1 MTVDL
6 PVRVKVLE
14 VWDEIDIAWQ
24 GDMSV
29 NELKRTALAT
39 TRVSASPTEFMVKV
53 GGAEV
58 LDEGCPA
65 PCRIMA
71 SGVMCWRRRH
81 PVPNVGAVFRRGVPA
96 ARSGFPDLR
105 TCSNRFSTG
114 CERLFRYK

>member
-58 LDEGCPA
+58 LDEGLSLSSA
-65 PCRIMA
+65 GIMA
-71 SGVMCWRRRH
+71 GKAIIVMRRRRQ
-81 PVPNVGAVFRRGVPA
+81 PVR
-96 ARSGFPDLR
+96 
-105 TCSNRFSTG
+105 
-114 CERLFRYK
+114 